1 MKVSV
6 VIPAWGET
14 PFLNRAEDS
23 VRNQIDADLEL
34 IVCAPPAGGPQTA
47 LAARLAGVRRAQ
59 GEGIMFVDADDWIE
73 PNLVAS
79 LVREMESTVDVV
91 CSGLIRGKRCRLPT
105 RDIWDS
111 GPSDVFNGMCA
122 KLFRR
127 SLFEGLAFD
136 LSIEYGEDLLATAR
150 LLHRARRIVS
160 LQRAYYHY
168 CDNAGSVTH
177 VLDGRR
183 RVRDLMRV
191 GRILRTEMPEPRFAA
206 FHDRITRDAMLL
218 WCRHRLGDGEQW
230 RELRARL
237 TTPLLA
243 DARHGW
249 LKKGALLLAD
259 GLFHG
264 KA

>member
-14 PFLNRAEDS
+14 PFLERAKES
-23 VRNQIDADLEL
+23 VRNQADADVEL
-34 IVCAPPAGGPQTA
+34 IVCAPPKDGPQTA

-59 GEGIMFVDADDWIE
+59 GEGIVFVDADDRIE
-73 PNLVAS
+73 PDLVAS
-79 LVREMESTVDVV
+79 LVRAAESTVDVV
-91 CSGLIRGKRCRLPT
+91 CSGLIRGQRRCLPT
-105 RDIWDS
+105 PDIWDA
-111 GPSDVFNGMCA
+111 GPSDVFNCLCA

-127 SLFEGLAFD
+127 SLFEGLEFD
-136 LSIEYGEDLLATAR
+136 LSVEYGEDLMATAR

-160 LQRAYYHY
+160 LPKAFYHY

-183 RVRDLMRV
+183 RVLDLMRV
-191 GRILRTEMPEPRFAA
+191 GQILRSDMPEPRFAA

-218 WCRHRLGDGEQW
+218 WCRHRLMDGDLW

-249 LKKGALLLAD
+249 LKKAALLLAQ
-259 GLFHG
+259 GFSEIRV
-264 KA
+264 